1 MNKIPLH
8 FGNQVSGDSFS
19 VLWKL
24 EDVSGKFDFENKNL
38 CFIFSHLSVKYKFE
52 ISFENIWKIELYLPR
67 GQATNFLLIQLLG
80 APRIYVKDVSDV
92 GRYEWVREV
101 DFTPSRC
108 IGQSYALCLE
118 LPKKRRLQ
126 KLHLDFFHYQENK
139 NQFRL
144 IEGSPYSFSSVL
156 VPIVNPPTGFDL
168 PYKILFKINSLI
180 QHGCVPGPAIVDDFY
195 RLVDPKK
202 IKFENMI
209 ESALDKLF
217 HLKDCCY
224 EPVKWLME
232 EYKRY
237 AASTRFQKTPAISLD
252 DGLVYIHRVQITP
265 SKVYFG
271 GPEVSLSNRVLRRY
285 PEDIDNFLRVSF
297 VDEDL
302 DKIHSITLAPRSS
315 SANED
320 KRTRVYD
327 RILSTLRNGIVIG
340 DKKFEFLAFSSSQ
353 VRENSVW
360 MFASRP
366 GLTAADIREWMGDFR
381 DIRNVAK
388 YGARL
393 GQSFGSSR
401 ETVSVGI
408 DEIKVIPDVEIKK
421 GQVTYC
427 FSDGIGKISEELAR
441 KVATKLPCSSVPSAF
456 QIRHGGYKGV
466 VALDP
471 TSSVKLSLRKSM
483 CKYKSDNTKLDVL
496 AWSKFQP
503 CFLNRQIIILLS
515 NLGVKDRA
523 FLKRQR
529 EAIDQLNAILIDPLG
544 AQEALE
550 MMFAGEISKVLKEML
565 ICGYKPDAEPFL
577 SMMLQTFRASKLM
590 DMRLRTRI
598 FVPNGRALMGCLD
611 ETRTLEYGQ
620 VFLQVSR
627 FSRELSNF
635 ICEGKV
641 VVAKNPCLHPGDVR
655 VLEAVN
661 VPVLHHMVDCVVFP
675 QKGKRPH
682 PNECSGSDLD
692 GDTYFV
698 SWDLDLIPPRQI
710 EPMEYIAAPTKQAD
724 HDVTIEEVEEYF
736 TDYMVNDNLGIID
749 NAHVVF
755 ADSEPRKAMSP
766 KCMEL
771 AKLHSIAVDFPKTG
785 IVAEIPDYL
794 HVKEYP
800 DFMEKPNKKS
810 YISKSVIG
818 KLFREV
824 KDIAL
829 PTSPAESF
837 TLDLAKQHYDPE
849 MEVDGFEDYLSD
861 AFKYKSDYDY
871 KLRNMMEYYG
881 IQTEAEILSGNV
893 LKMSKHFDR
902 KRDVDAIKYAVKS
915 LRMEARNWFNEGSD
929 ADNITDNAK
938 AKASAWYHVTYHH
951 TYWGRR
957 YAEETQGMDRAHF
970 LSFPWCIYDKLL
982 QIKKD
987 KKSKSGFWFC
997 VIFLIFAFLVPIVL
1011 WLSLSGFFGGLIL
1024 VFYRYL

>member
-24 EDVSGKFDFENKNL
+24 EDVFGKFDFVKKNL
-38 CFIFSHLSVKYKFE
+38 CFFFSYLSVKYKFE
-52 ISFENIWKIELYLPR
+52 ISFENIRKIELYLPR
-67 GQATNFLLIQLLG
+67 DQATKFLLIQLLG

-92 GRYEWVREV
+92 DHYEWVREV
-101 DFTPSRC
+101 DFTPSSS

-118 LPKKRRLQ
+118 LPKKRRLPN
-126 KLHLDFFHYQENK
+126 LHLEFVQYKENED
-139 NQFRL
+139 QFGL
-144 IEGSPYSFSSVL
+144 MEGSPYSCSSGL

-180 QHGCVPGPAIVDDFY
+180 QHGCVPGPAINDDFY
-195 RLVDPKK
+195 KLVDPKK
-202 IKFENMI
+202 IKINMIFI

-224 EPVKWLME
+224 EPVKWLEE
-232 EYKRY
+232 EYTRY
-237 AASTRFQKTPAISLD
+237 PTSTQFQTTPAISLD
-252 DGLVYIHRVQITP
+252 DGLVNIHKVQITP

-271 GPEVSLSNRVLRRY
+271 GPEVNLSNRVLRHY
-285 PEDIDNFLRVSF
+285 HEDIDNFLRVSF

-302 DKIHSITLAPRSS
+302 DKMISVTLSPRSS
-315 SANED
+315 STNGD
-320 KRTRVYD
+320 KRTKVYD

-353 VRENSVW
+353 LHENSVW

-401 ETVSVGI
+401 ETISVDI
-408 DEIKVIPDVEIKK
+408 DEIEVIPDVEVKK
-421 GQVTYC
+421 GLVTYC
-427 FSDGIGKISEELAR
+427 FSEGIGKISEELAR
-441 KVATKLPCSSVPSAF
+441 KVATKLGCNSVPSAF
-456 QIRHGGYKGV
+456 QIRYGGYKGV
-466 VALDP
+466 VAVDP
-471 TSSVKLSLRKSM
+471 TSSMKLSLRKSM
-483 CKYKSDNTKLDVL
+483 CKYKSDNTQLDVL

-503 CFLNRQIIILLS
+503 YFLNRQIITLLS

-523 FLKRQR
+523 FRKRQR
-529 EAIDQLNAILIDPLG
+529 KAIHQLNAILINPLR

-550 MMFAGEISKVLKEML
+550 MMFTGKISKVLKEML
-565 ICGYKPDAEPFL
+565 ICGYKPNAEPFL
-577 SMMLQTFRASKLM
+577 SMMLRTFRASKLM

-598 FVPNGRALMGCLD
+598 YVPNGRALMGCLD

-627 FSRELSNF
+627 FSRELSNKSSLVFSISSSNPNNF
-635 ICEGKV
+635 IGEGEV
-641 VVAKNPCLHPGDVR
+641 VVAKNPCLHPGDVG

-661 VPVLHHMVDCVVFP
+661 VPALHHMVDCVVFP
-675 QKGKRPH
+675 QKGERPH

-692 GDTYFV
+692 GDLYFV
-698 SWDLDLIPPRQI
+698 SWDRDLIPPRQI
-710 EPMEYIAAPTKQAD
+710 QPMEYIAAPTKQVD

-736 TDYMVNDNLGIID
+736 TDYIVKDNLGIID

-755 ADSEPRKAMSP
+755 ADREPDKAMSS
-766 KCMEL
+766 KCMKL
-771 AKLHSIAVDFPKTG
+771 AELHSIAVDFPKTD
-785 IVAEIPDYL
+785 IVAEIPPDL
-794 HVKEYP
+794 RVEEYP

-810 YISKSVIG
+810 YISKSIIG

-824 KDIAL
+824 EDIAS
-829 PTSPAESF
+829 PTSPRKPF
-837 TLDLAKQHYDPE
+837 TLETAKQYYDSG

-871 KLRNMMEYYG
+871 KLGNLMEYYG

-902 KRDVDAIKYAVKS
+902 KRDFYAIKYAIKS
-915 LRMEARNWFNEGSD
+915 LRMEARNQFNEWSD
-929 ADNITDNAK
+929 ADNTDDAK
-938 AKASAWYHVTYHH
+938 AKASAWYHVTYHP
-951 TYWGRR
+951 TYLGCHN
-957 YAEETQGMDRAHF
+957 EGTQGMDRAHF

-987 KKSKSGFWFC
+987 KKS
-997 VIFLIFAFLVPIVL
+997 I
-1011 WLSLSGFFGGLIL
+1011 
-1024 VFYRYL
+1024 